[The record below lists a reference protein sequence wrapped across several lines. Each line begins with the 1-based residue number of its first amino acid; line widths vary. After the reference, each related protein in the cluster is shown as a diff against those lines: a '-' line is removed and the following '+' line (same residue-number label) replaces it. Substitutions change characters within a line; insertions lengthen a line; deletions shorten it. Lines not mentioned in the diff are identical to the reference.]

1 MIYGSL
7 TAFTYIISFVSHNS
21 YTDYFTGEEIKA
33 YIYINVT
40 FA

>member
-21 YTDYFTGEEIKA
+21 YAVYFTGEEIKV
-33 YIYINVT
+33 YTY
-40 FA
+40 